1 MSNLKALK
9 FYATQPHTCSY
20 LPNQQ
25 ATTLFLDPDMIISKS
40 LYSQLSDLG
49 FRRSGQHL
57 YRPHCE
63 ACCACTPIRVKVD
76 EFKLKRRFQRIL
88 NVNQAIELK
97 VHPPHQTPEYYAL
110 YARYIEARHADGD
123 MYPPTE
129 EQFTSFLVG
138 DWAFCK
144 FLECWLDNKLIAVA
158 VMDELEKGL
167 SAIYTFFD
175 PDLTKHSLG
184 TYCIL
189 QQILLAKSLN
199 LPYVYLGYWIK
210 ECQKMSYKTDFRPL
224 EIYLDHQ
231 WLTIL

>member
-20 LPNQQ
+20 LPKQQ
-25 ATTLFLDPDMIISKS
+25 ATTLFLDPDIIISKP
-40 LYSQLSDLG
+40 LYSQLTDLG

-63 ACCACTPIRVKVD
+63 ACCACTPVRVKVD
-76 EFKLKRRFQRIL
+76 EFKYKRRFQRIL
-88 NVNQAIELK
+88 KTNQDISLRIC
-97 VHPPHQTPEYYAL
+97 PPHYCDEYYEL

-123 MYPPTE
+123 MFPPSK
-129 EQFTSFLVG
+129 EQFNSFLVG
-138 DWAFCK
+138 DWSFCK
-144 FLECWLDNKLIAVA
+144 FMECWLDNKLVAVA
-158 VMDELEKGL
+158 VMDELTKGL
-167 SAIYTFFD
+167 SAIYTFFE
-175 PDLTKHSLG
+175 PELTKHSLG

-189 QQILLAKSLN
+189 QQIYLAKSLG

-210 ECQKMSYKTDFRPL
+210 ECQKMSYKTEFRPL

-231 WLTIL
+231 WLAVL